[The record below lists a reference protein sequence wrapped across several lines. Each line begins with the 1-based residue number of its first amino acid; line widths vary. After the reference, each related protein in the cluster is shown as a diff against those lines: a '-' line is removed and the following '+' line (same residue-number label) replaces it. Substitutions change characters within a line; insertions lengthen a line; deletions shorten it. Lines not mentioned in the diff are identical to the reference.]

1 MAQVE
6 SQSERIDQTNARTYP
21 RAVDPHLVISG
32 RRDLP
37 GEIYRNLRAAI
48 LDGRIA
54 GGERLP
60 ATRDLAARLNVSR
73 TTVTTAYDRLISE
86 GYATGRVG
94 SGTYVEANVATQNAR
109 PVHARRALRPRHA
122 WESIPLP
129 AVFRV
134 DHPEFDFRAGVPDA
148 RLFPNDQWRRL
159 IARQFRSSAIG
170 SGVYGDPAGHLGLR
184 EAIAR
189 HVGVS
194 RGVRAISRDI
204 VVTNGTQQAVDIVVR
219 VLLKPRDHVAVEDP
233 GFSPI
238 RLLFEAMG
246 ARVTAVPV
254 DDQGLIVDALPAE
267 TRLVYVSPSHQFPL
281 GMSMSLSRR
290 RALIAW
296 AADHDAAVIEDDYD
310 SEFRYGAKPIEALQT
325 LDKSGRVIYVGSFSK
340 TMLPTLRLGF
350 VIVPESLRIATQ
362 SAKFLTDWHT
372 SLPLQAALAT
382 FIDDGLFA
390 RHVRRM
396 RTVYQGRYERIID
409 VLSRD
414 FDDELAVIPSSVG
427 LHVSALAR
435 TASVEQIATL
445 TRVASAAGVECFPLS
460 LFSAGDHPR
469 AGLLLGYGSIDA
481 DQIEPGLNRLKGC
494 FAAID
499 EPGRGRG
506 RAGGQSRQ

>member
-1 MAQVE
+1 MREPYA
-6 SQSERIDQTNARTYP
+6 

-60 ATRDLAARLNVSR
+60 ATRELAIRLNVSR
-73 TTVTTAYDRLISE
+73 TSVTTAYDRLISE

-94 SGTYVEANVATQNAR
+94 SGTYVEANVATQNGR
-109 PVHARRALRPRHA
+109 PTRPGRALRPRHA
-122 WESIPLP
+122 WESVPLP

-134 DHPEFDFRAGVPDA
+134 DHPQYDFRAGVPDA
-148 RLFPNDQWRRL
+148 RLFPYDRWRRL
-159 IARQFRSSAIG
+159 IARQFRSSAVG
-170 SGVYGDPAGHLGLR
+170 SGVYGEPAGHLGLR

-194 RGVRAISRDI
+194 RGVRAVADDVI
-204 VVTNGTQQAVDIVVR
+204 VTNGTQQALDIIAR
-219 VLLKPRDHVAVEDP
+219 VLLKPRDRVAVEDP
-233 GFSPI
+233 GYSPV
-238 RLLFEAMG
+238 RLLFEAIG

-254 DDQGLIVDALPAE
+254 DDEGLIVNALPSE

-281 GMSMSLSRR
+281 GMSMSLPRR

-296 AADHDAAVIEDDYD
+296 AADHDAAVVEDDYD
-310 SEFRYGAKPIEALQT
+310 SEFRYGPKPIEALQT

-350 VIVPESLRIATQ
+350 AIVPESLRVATR

-372 SLPLQAALAT
+372 SLPVQAALAT

-396 RTVYQGRYERIID
+396 RTVYQGRFERIID
-409 VLSRD
+409 VLARD
-414 FDDELAVIPSSVG
+414 FEDELAIIPSSVG

-435 TASVEQIATL
+435 TASVDQITTL
-445 TRVASAAGVECFPLS
+445 VRVASRAGVECLPLS
-460 LFSAGDHPR
+460 LFSAGDSPR
-469 AGLLLGYGSIDA
+469 PGLLLGYGAIDA
-481 DQIEPGLNRLKGC
+481 DQIEPGLDRLKGC
-494 FAAID
+494 FA
-499 EPGRGRG
+499 G
-506 RAGGQSRQ
+506 RA